1 MMNDQLVVNGT
12 RSQNIK
18 VFGTTCALELVI
30 NQVDTKASDNSEY
43 SSPSD
48 KFYLNLFVA
57 PSSSSGG
64 YEWTT
69 ENCVIMKLSMTEV
82 MSLASVFLRIK
93 NTFKIENRK
102 TSHRSHSV
110 YKNLSVEPNNKGGLL
125 FKLGIV
131 PIEKNTIEKFLHYIP
146 VMEMDCV
153 RVGLFL
159 LGFVSLK
166 MPLVSTESIITALRL
181 AESKA
186 K

>member
-1 MMNDQLVVNGT
+1 
-12 RSQNIK
+12 
-18 VFGTTCALELVI
+18 
-30 NQVDTKASDNSEY
+30 
-43 SSPSD
+43 
-48 KFYLNLFVA
+48 
-57 PSSSSGG
+57 
-64 YEWTT
+64 
-69 ENCVIMKLSMTEV
+69 MKLSMTEV